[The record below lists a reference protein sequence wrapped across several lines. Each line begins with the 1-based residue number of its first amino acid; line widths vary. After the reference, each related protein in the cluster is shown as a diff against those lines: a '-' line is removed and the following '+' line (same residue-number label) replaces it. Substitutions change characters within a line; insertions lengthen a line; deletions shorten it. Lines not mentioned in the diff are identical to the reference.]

1 MSLDFSRPH
10 QHIDVGHSQLAY
22 YRFGR
27 GPDVVLIHGWPLTAA
42 TYRHL
47 VARLAERYTCHLFD
61 LPTTGATEI
70 TAATPIGIPQH
81 AATVRAAID
90 RLGLSRYAL
99 VGHDSGG
106 FIARIVAANDPRA
119 VALVL
124 SNTEI
129 PGHTPPMLTLLAL
142 VAKLGL
148 GPLVFGRMLRSSW
161 LRRSMLGFGG
171 CFTDAAYVD
180 GEFKTVQLD
189 PLLQPG
195 KLAGQL
201 RLFDTLS
208 HDLMATLD
216 GIHAQI
222 KVPVALVWG
231 TDDPWFPLA
240 KAKRMMPSF
249 AGPTTL
255 TEIAAGKLFVHE
267 DRADE
272 VAAAAIAHLETYFA
286 ASPNANAN
294 ASSST
299 SSPVAPSTSSRSPVA
314 TPR

>member
-10 QHIDVGHSQLAY
+10 QRVDVGHSQLAY
-22 YRFGR
+22 YKFGS

-47 VARLAERYTCHLFD
+47 VARLADRYTCHLFD

-90 RLGLSRYAL
+90 RLGLTRYAL
-99 VGHDSGG
+99 IGHDSGG

-119 VALVL
+119 VGLVL
-124 SNTEI
+124 GNTEI
-129 PGHTPPMLTLLAL
+129 PGYTPPLLTMLAL
-142 VAKLGL
+142 VTKLGL
-148 GPLVFGRMLRSSW
+148 GQFVFGRVLRSSW
-161 LRRSMLGFGG
+161 LRRSMFGFGG
-171 CFTDAAYVD
+171 CFTDAAYAD
-180 GEFKTVQLD
+180 GEFKTAQLD
-189 PLLQPG
+189 PLLAPG
-195 KLAGQL
+195 KLASQL
-201 RLFDTLS
+201 RLFDTLT

-240 KAKRMMPSF
+240 KAKQMFPGF

-255 TEIAAGKLFVHE
+255 TEIAGGKLFVHE

-272 VAAAAIAHLETYFA
+272 FATATRAHLAKCFDATV
-286 ASPNANAN
+286 S
-294 ASSST
+294 ASSSA
-299 SSPVAPSTSSRSPVA
+299 SPPAAPPAPSRSPAA